1 MNNQICGLN
10 YLDVIIRKG
19 AIPLGRLESKFPVTM
34 GVEAAGIVKKI
45 GDKVDGVAVGER
57 VAYVVIG
64 SGECVMF
71 TQLCTFHG
79 NCTDRILNM
88 AIAYNISLQELKKPK
103 ALKL

>member
-19 AIPLGRLESKFPVTM
+19 AIPLGRLGAKFPVTV
-34 GVEAAGIVKKI
+34 GVEAAGIVEKI

-64 SGECVMF
+64 SGECFMF
-71 TQLCTFHG
+71 TQLCTSHG

-88 AIAYNISLQELKKPK
+88 AIAYNISLQELKTTK